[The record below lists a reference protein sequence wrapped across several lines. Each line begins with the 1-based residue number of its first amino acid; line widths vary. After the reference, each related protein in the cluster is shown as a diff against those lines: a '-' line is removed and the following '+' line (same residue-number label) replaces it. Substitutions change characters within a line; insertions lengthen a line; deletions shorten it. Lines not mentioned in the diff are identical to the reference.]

1 MQINFFSGYHII
13 DSQSVDNY
21 YDIIKYGKYH
31 LIGYKHNVL
40 PFGVYITNY
49 ESKTI

>member
-1 MQINFFSGYHII
+1 MQINFFSGHHII

-31 LIGYKHNVL
+31 LIGFSPVM